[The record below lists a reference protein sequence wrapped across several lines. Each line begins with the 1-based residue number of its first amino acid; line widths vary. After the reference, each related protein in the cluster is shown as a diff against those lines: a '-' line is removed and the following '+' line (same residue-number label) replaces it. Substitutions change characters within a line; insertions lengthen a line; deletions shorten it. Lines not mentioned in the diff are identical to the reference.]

1 MFSYRAYIIYI
12 IGMNTIDE
20 YREAI
25 LQAML
30 NVKDDDGLGVITEK
44 AARQLLSELSDE
56 ELEDGIDFNTPEEV
70 AELLLEP

>member
-1 MFSYRAYIIYI
+1 
-12 IGMNTIDE
+12 MNTIDE